1 MSVERLVSILA
12 DEANL
17 TAREI
22 ADLLWL
28 ALRIQ
33 PEVEIQPE
41 QKPET
46 KTVRQEESIDDTV
59 IEAPL
64 PVVSSKPIA
73 NINTSISQSPDV
85 LPPNALP
92 IWIADPP
99 ILSDTLS
106 LICALR
112 PLLKQVEAG
121 ISNKLDETATV
132 ERIAKTQIWV
142 PILKPEIEP
151 WFEVV
156 LIVDRSTSM
165 NLWRRLTDDIT
176 LMLKRYGAFRDLR
189 IFDLVLEA
197 SEVVLRFPE
206 GNAARTHSED
216 SLSDSSEDNSSDY
229 SGQEDSPHNQPRERF
244 RHDPREL
251 IEPNGRRIILIL
263 SDCVA
268 SYWWDGKLNKIIQAW
283 SQSMP
288 TAIWQMLPEWMWE
301 RTALGQGD
309 YIAIHNTIPGAINT
323 QLETE
328 ILGLETPKD
337 VESRAVIP
345 VITSE
350 AEDLRRWS
358 RMLSGDRR
366 EVTAGFLLPQD
377 GKRVPKAES
386 VEEIASERFHN
397 SLIESKS
404 TSDTIEQPYNKAIAE
419 IAQERLQEWRLLS
432 SPRARRL
439 IMLLAASPVITLP
452 VMRLIR
458 ASMLPEISPLPIA
471 EVFLSGLFKKLPQQ
485 ENAKPEDIQ
494 YDFITGVRA
503 ELLNFLPPVEA
514 VEVINKISFYVAQRL
529 NYTSLREFRAFL
541 TNPDTEKSEQGL
553 KSFASVT
560 ANILERLGGDY
571 ASFARELR
579 QGAGEVPASNQL
591 PDNFPLLQTFE
602 YEYGEITD
610 ILERFEFETE
620 TISRETV
627 EKTSGFGLRRTT
639 NQEWVIQRSR
649 RATWGYTELLNDE
662 INLEMISIPGGSFL
676 MGAPEHEPE
685 SLDRERPQ
693 HQVTLKPFYMG
704 RYAVTQSQW
713 RVVAGCPQV
722 ERELNPDPSRF
733 KGDNRP
739 VENISW
745 LDATE
750 FCQRLSA
757 HTGRQY
763 KLPSEAQWEYACR
776 AGTTTPFHFGE
787 TITTDLANYRGTDDS
802 QLKWSGSYGLGSKGE
817 YRKQTTDVG
826 SFPANVWGLHDMHGN
841 VWEWCEDDW
850 HPNYEGAPDDGT
862 AWIDDNKTNTNTG
875 LRGGSWVVNPWVC
888 RSAFRSLNIRR
899 DGIIDLVGFRV
910 VCVVP
915 RTLLSP

>member
-12 DEANL
+12 EEADL

-28 ALRIQ
+28 ALLIQ
-33 PEVEIQPE
+33 PEVEIPPE
-41 QKPET
+41 QKLQT
-46 KTVRQEESIDDTV
+46 QTVRQEESIDDTV

-64 PVVSSKPIA
+64 PVVASKPVA
-73 NINTSISQSPDV
+73 NINTSISQSSDV

-106 LICALR
+106 LIRALR
-112 PLLKQVEAG
+112 PLLKQVEVG

-132 ERIAKTQIWV
+132 ERIARTQIWD

-189 IFDLVLEA
+189 ILDLELVS
-197 SEVVLRFPE
+197 SEVVLRFPQ

-216 SLSDSSEDNSSDY
+216 NSSDH
-229 SGQEDSPHNQPRERF
+229 SDQENPSYDQPRERF

-283 SQSMP
+283 SESMP

-301 RTALGQGD
+301 RTALGQGN
-309 YIAIHNTIPGAINT
+309 YVAIRNTISGAINT

-350 AEDLRRWS
+350 AEDLCRWS

-366 EVTAGFLLPQD
+366 EVTAGFLLPQY

-397 SLIESKS
+397 YLIESKS
-404 TSDTIEQPYNKAIAE
+404 TSDTIEQPFNQAIAE

-485 ENAKPEDIQ
+485 ENAKPEEIQ
-494 YDFITGVRA
+494 YDFMTGVRA
-503 ELLNFLPPVEA
+503 ELLNFLPPVE
-514 VEVINKISFYVAQRL
+514 VIEVVNKISFYVAQRL
-529 NYTSLREFRAFL
+529 NYTSLQEFRAFL
-541 TNPDTEKSEQGL
+541 TNPEAEKPELEGL

-560 ANILERLGGDY
+560 ASILERLGGDY
-571 ASFARELR
+571 AGFAKELR
-579 QGAGEVPASNQL
+579 QGAGEVPASNQI
-591 PDNFPLLQTFE
+591 PANFPQLQTFE
-602 YEYGEITD
+602 YEFGEITD
-610 ILERFEFETE
+610 ILERFEFETA
-620 TISRETV
+620 TISRETI
-627 EKTSGFGLRRTT
+627 EKTIWLVRRTT
-639 NQEWVIQRSR
+639 NQEWVIRRSR
-649 RATWGYTELLNDE
+649 RATWGYTEPLDDE
-662 INLEMISIPGGSFL
+662 IGLEMISIPAGTFL
-676 MGAPEHEPE
+676 MGAPEDEPK
-685 SLDRERPQ
+685 SYDDERPQ
-693 HQVTLKPFYMG
+693 HQVTLKPFYMS
-704 RYAVTQSQW
+704 RYTVTQAQW
-713 RVVAGCPQV
+713 QFVAGYPRI
-722 ERELNPDPSRF
+722 ERELNSDPSDF

-739 VENISW
+739 VETVSW

-750 FCQRLSA
+750 FCQRLSSQ
-757 HTGRQY
+757 TGREY

-776 AGTTTPFHFGE
+776 AGTQTPFHFGE
-787 TITTDLANYRGTDDS
+787 TITTELANYD
-802 QLKWSGSYGLGSKGE
+802 GSYTYNGSPKGE
-817 YRKQTTDVG
+817 YREQTTDVG

-841 VWEWCEDDW
+841 VWEWCEDDG

-862 AWIDDNKTNTNTG
+862 AWRDEDRTNTDQV
-875 LRGGSWVVNPWVC
+875 LRGGSWIVTPINC
-888 RSAFRSLNIRR
+888 RSAYRVNNNPR
-899 DGIIDLVGFRV
+899 DIIDYYVGFRV

-915 RTLLSP
+915 GTLLSP